1 MWKTGWSSLEDTAM
15 VTEPQARIAFTK
27 VIAIFL
33 ALAAGIG
40 ASGYLYFEHNKA
52 QIVTAKQDELLA
64 VAKLKVKEIA
74 WWRSERL
81 GDATVLSRSPLL
93 GFELLHRADN
103 PPGPAVAVETF
114 SWMHAFKEHH
124 DYSNVLMLDV
134 GGKVLMSLSG
144 QNRID
149 PEIDGLL
156 PSVLGSRQIIFR
168 DLYWSETEQ
177 SIRSALLIPILD
189 HKAPGSP
196 AVGILILEIDPHRFL
211 YPLIQTWP
219 TQSPT
224 SEILLVR
231 REGDEVV
238 FLNDLR
244 HRKDTALTLRF
255 PESSAELPAAMAV
268 RGREGIVEGVDYRGL
283 PVLAALRS
291 IPDSP
296 WFLVTKVDREEV
308 FTPIEERALWVA
320 FVVAVLIAGAGVG
333 ISLVGARQ
341 HARLTQREQEV
352 LRKAH
357 DTLEKK
363 VLERTAELL
372 ESRERF
378 RQIAEHIREVFY
390 ITSSDLTEILYISPA
405 YEETWGRA
413 RAVLMQNPRS
423 WRDAVHPEDR
433 DEVLRTMAE
442 AGAAGHAIEYRIV
455 RPDGTVRWI
464 WDRGFPILDEL
475 GRTARYAGIAE
486 DITERKQAEEALRLD
501 EARFEALFRLSQIAD
516 RPPREIMAFAVEQQ
530 VALTGSEVGFLGI
543 LNEDMTIMTVQ
554 AWSEGTRKACRV
566 EGDPVHLSTQDAGLW
581 AEALRERRPV
591 IVNDY
596 HGGHPPGKGVPE
608 GHISLHRFMS
618 VPVMDGERVVALA
631 AVGNKPGEYVAPD
644 ARQLNLF
651 LDGVW
656 NLLQRRKIEQT
667 LRESERLASM
677 GRALSSVAH
686 DLKTPLIAIG
696 GFSRLVR
703 NHLEEGAPD
712 RGRLD
717 IVIKETERLENM
729 VRDMLDFS
737 RPLELNRAS
746 EDLDQIIDEGLVIL
760 ERIAGQRKVVIRHP
774 PAPDSVRAFMDAMR
788 MKQVIMNLVMNA
800 IQASPD
806 GESITIQ
813 AARSGADAA
822 IEVIDRGPGIPPENR
837 EEVFS
842 PFYTTKK
849 EGTGLGLA
857 IVRKIVEAHEGRIL
871 MLDNPDGG
879 MTFRIELP
887 DSSKIEQ
894 A

>member
-1 MWKTGWSSLEDTAM
+1 M
-15 VTEPQARIAFTK
+15 VTEPQARIALTK
-27 VIAIFL
+27 VIVIFL

-40 ASGYLYFEHNKA
+40 VCGYLYFEHNKA
-52 QIVTAKQDELLA
+52 QIVAAKQDELLA
-64 VAKLKVKEIA
+64 VAKLKVKEIC
-74 WWRSERL
+74 WWRAERL

-93 GFELLHRADN
+93 GFEIQHWADN
-103 PPGPAVAVETF
+103 PSGSEAAMQTL
-114 SWMHAFKEHH
+114 SWMHAFKEHY
-124 DYSNVLMLDV
+124 DYSNVLLLDV
-134 GGKVLMSLSG
+134 VGKVLISLSG
-144 QNRID
+144 QDRID
-149 PEIDGLL
+149 PEIGELL
-156 PSVLGSRQIIFR
+156 ASVLDSGQIFFR
-168 DLYWSETEQ
+168 DLYRSETAQ
-177 SIRSALLIPILD
+177 SIRAALLIPILD
-189 HKAPGSP
+189 HKAAGSP
-196 AVGILILEIDPHRFL
+196 AVGILVLEIDPHRFL

-219 TQSPT
+219 TRSPT

-244 HRKDTALTLRF
+244 HRQDTALALRF

-283 PVLAALRS
+283 PVLAALRT

-296 WFLVTKVDREEV
+296 WYLVTKVDREEV

-341 HARLTQREQEV
+341 HARLTQREQEL

-357 DTLEKK
+357 DDLEKK

-378 RQIAEHIREVFY
+378 RQVVEHIRETFY
-390 ITSSDLTEILYISPA
+390 ITTADLTQVLYISPA
-405 YEETWGRA
+405 YEETWGRS
-413 RAVLMQNPRS
+413 RAELLQDPRS
-423 WRDAVHPEDR
+423 WTDAIHPEDR
-433 DEVLRTMAE
+433 DEVLRTLAE
-442 AGAAGHAIEYRIV
+442 VGAAGHAVEYRIV
-455 RPDGTVRWI
+455 RPDGTIRWI

-486 DITERKQAEEALRLD
+486 DITERKQAEKALRLD
-501 EARFEALFRLSQIAD
+501 EARFEALFRLSQMAD
-516 RPPREIMAFAVEQQ
+516 RPPTEIMAFAVEQQ
-530 VALTGSEVGFLGI
+530 VALTGSEVGFLGV
-543 LNEDMTIMTVQ
+543 LNEDMTIMSVQ
-554 AWSEGTRKACRV
+554 AWSTGAGKDCRV
-566 EGDPVHLSTQDAGLW
+566 EGDPVHFPVRDAGLW
-581 AEALRERRPV
+581 AEAVRERRTV

-596 HGGHPPGKGVPE
+596 HGEHPAKKGLPE
-608 GHISLHRFMS
+608 GHIGLKRIMT

-631 AVGNKPGEYVAPD
+631 AVGNKPGEYVASD
-644 ARQLNLF
+644 AWQLNLF

-656 NLLQRRKIEQT
+656 NLLQRRKIEQA

-703 NHLEEGAPD
+703 NHLEEDAPD
-712 RGRLD
+712 RDRLD
-717 IVIKETERLENM
+717 IVIKETQRLENM

-746 EDLDQIIDEGLVIL
+746 EDLDRIIDEGLVIL
-760 ERIAGQRKVVIRHP
+760 DRIAAERKVVIRHRP
-774 PAPDSVRAFMDAMR
+774 GANCVRAFTDAMR
-788 MKQVIMNLVMNA
+788 IKQVIMNLVMNA
-800 IQASPD
+800 IQASPE
-806 GESITIQ
+806 GQSITIR
-813 AARSGADAA
+813 AVRSGACAA
-822 IEVIDRGPGIPPENR
+822 LEVIDHGPGIPPETR

-857 IVRKIVEAHEGRIL
+857 IVKKIVEAHEGRIL

-887 DSSKIEQ
+887 DSPGPEHT
-894 A
+894 